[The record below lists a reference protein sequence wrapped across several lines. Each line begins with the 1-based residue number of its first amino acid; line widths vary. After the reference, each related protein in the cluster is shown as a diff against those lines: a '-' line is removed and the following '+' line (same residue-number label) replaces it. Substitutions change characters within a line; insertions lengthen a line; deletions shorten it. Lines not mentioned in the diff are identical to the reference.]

1 MRVSPS
7 RVVPRTAATSRQL
20 RTSMRLLTPSKMLDD
35 ASRARPQFLASRG
48 VANHEQTLGEPPQFL
63 PGPAKVGIERRRH
76 PERVLECHRPCH
88 HTFDA
93 GASLHALA
101 HR

>member
-1 MRVSPS
+1 MLF
-7 RVVPRTAATSRQL
+7 AAKTFHH
-20 RTSMRLLTPSKMLDD
+20 TF
-35 ASRARPQFLASRG
+35 RARPPILAARG
-48 VANHEQTLGEPPQFL
+48 VANHEQTLGEQSQFL

-76 PERVLECHRPCH
+76 PERVLECHRPCE

-101 HR
+101 QR